1 VLRPFENPCAGG
13 RTAAVDKA
21 NWLAIRRYFSPRPL
35 TTQRVWLDLTGEN
48 KKRPKMQEPPIDHLA
63 NAAALVAAAAHALRQ
78 EDMDPRRHIRAAKEC
93 LDQALQAL
101 EGPER
106 VLWLDDWR

>member
-1 VLRPFENPCAGG
+1 MAIFGSGSIALGG
-13 RTAAVDKA
+13 SRFGDRQWGWSV
-21 NWLAIRRYFSPRPL
+21 IGGGGGGSS
-35 TTQRVWLDLTGEN
+35 DLG
-48 KKRPKMQEPPIDHLA
+48 
-63 NAAALVAAAAHALRQ
+63 ALVAAAAHALRQ